1 MTKQTDIA
9 GAVLIAFLLVVLE
22 TFGHPLVPQLAGAHW
37 LISLGLAGLLI
48 YAIQMKYY
56 LTAVFVGIWLMRFVH
71 LMKNPYS
78 TWDEARM
85 DAYRAAAIHDDR
97 FDHGKSVDLQMAD
110 GTLKT
115 HPPRVLS
122 PPNPKGPLLLFP
134 PTDLQL
140 QLISGS
146 Q

>member
-1 MTKQTDIA
+1 MTQKTDIA
-9 GAVLIAFLLVVLE
+9 GATVVAFLLVLLE
-22 TFGHPLVPQLAGAHW
+22 YFGHPLIPQLAGASW
-37 LISLGLAGLLI
+37 LVTLGLVGLLI
-48 YAIQMKYY
+48 YSIQMKHI
-56 LTAVFVGIWLMRFVH
+56 LTGILVGIWLMRYLH
-71 LMKNPYS
+71 LTKNPFS

-85 DAYRAAAIHDDR
+85 DAYRAAAIRDDR
-97 FDHGKSVDLQMAD
+97 FDHTKSVDLQMAD

-115 HPPRVLS
+115 HPPRVLA